1 MKRAV
6 VLGGSF
12 AGLLAARVLS
22 DFAEEVVVVE
32 PDLLEGEGDG
42 TGPGAPHR
50 AQLHALL
57 GMGHTQIERF
67 FPGITRE
74 MVSGGAHLGEGDQ
87 VRFYVD
93 GALKAPVADARML
106 GASRPFIETHVRR
119 RVSALDNV
127 RLERATGRGLLLQ
140 GGRVAGAR
148 LATVGT
154 SKAGE
159 SEEVEAGERGGY
171 AEGTEHTPYSEGV
184 EYDVRADLVV
194 DAMGRSSRLSTWLA
208 AEGWGQAPVDR
219 MRVDLGYATARFAR
233 GSELPDTVIAHSTPG
248 PASDYQPTVCEP
260 GALAAVEG
268 NAWSVVL
275 AGYADYRPG
284 RDPAEFLAR
293 MRRCVAPLREIA
305 ERCEMTGAVEPF
317 HFRESRRR
325 RFTDLTNFPG
335 GLVVLGDAM
344 ATVNPVYG
352 QGLTLATLQASS
364 LHVHLRSGA
373 SPHDPAWGYFRRTGV
388 VVDAAWQL
396 STTADLAQ
404 PHVTGPYP
412 RGYRFLRWA
421 GDHITTASVRDAR
434 VNQIYMDVVH
444 MRKHPKAL
452 TAPGVLARTARV
464 LRQR

>member
-22 DFAEEVVVVE
+22 DFADEVVVVE
-32 PDLLEGEGDG
+32 PDALDEDGDA

-50 AQLHALL
+50 RQLHALL
-57 GMGHTQIERF
+57 AMGHTQIERF
-67 FPGITRE
+67 FPGVTRE
-74 MVSGGAHLGEGDQ
+74 MVDEGARLGRGDE

-93 GALKAPVADARML
+93 GALKAPVADVSML
-106 GASRPFIETHVRR
+106 GASRPFIEAHVRR
-119 RVSALDNV
+119 RVMALDNV
-127 RLERATGRGLLLQ
+127 RPERATGKGLLLE
-140 GGRVAGAR
+140 GGRAVGAR
-148 LATVGT
+148 LASAGT
-154 SKAGE
+154 TE
-159 SEEVEAGERGGY
+159 T
-171 AEGTEHTPYSEGV
+171 EGI
-184 EYDVRADLVV
+184 EYDIRADLVV
-194 DAMGRSSRLSTWLA
+194 DAMGRSSRLGTWLA

-219 MRVDLGYATARFAR
+219 MRVDLGYATARFTR

-248 PASDYQPTVCEP
+248 PASDYQPALCEP
-260 GALAAVEG
+260 GALAAAEDG
-268 NAWSVVL
+268 TWSVVL
-275 AGYADYRPG
+275 AGYAGHRPG
-284 RDPAEFLAR
+284 RDRQEFLAR
-293 MRRCVAPLREIA
+293 MRRCVAPLREVA
-305 ERCEMTGAVEPF
+305 ERCEMIGEVEPF

-325 RFTDLTNFPG
+325 RFTDLTDFPG

-364 LHVHLRSGA
+364 LHVHLRNGA
-373 SPHDPAWGYFRRTGV
+373 SPHDPAWGYFRRAGV

-421 GDHITTASVRDAR
+421 GDRITTASVRDSQ
-434 VNQIYMDVVH
+434 VNQTYLDVVH
-444 MRKHPKAL
+444 MREHPKAL
-452 TAPGVLARTARV
+452 TGPRVLARTARV
-464 LRQR
+464 LWKS